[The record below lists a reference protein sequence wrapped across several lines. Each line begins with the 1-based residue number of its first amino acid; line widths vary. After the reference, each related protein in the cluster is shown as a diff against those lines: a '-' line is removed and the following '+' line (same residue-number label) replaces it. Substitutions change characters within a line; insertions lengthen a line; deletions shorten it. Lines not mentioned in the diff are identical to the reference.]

1 MKNLLFL
8 QIFHT
13 FVTVNII
20 RWWHSKGFGI
30 QSPWAFRLVT
40 EVLSDRKD
48 LYPRLQSF
56 LGDNPRWT
64 LLEHI
69 DKENKEQWRA
79 IVADPEATATFDMK
93 HLGLAVYDPKRYKQH
108 YII

>member
-1 MKNLLFL
+1 M
-8 QIFHT
+8 
-13 FVTVNII
+13 NII

-40 EVLSDRKD
+40 EVLNDRKNNLHERLRD
-48 LYPRLQSF
+48 YLGDYPR
-56 LGDNPRWT
+56 WVIV
-64 LLEHI
+64 EHI
-69 DKENKEQWRA
+69 DKENKTIWKT
-79 IVADPEATATFDMK
+79 IVSDETATATFDMK